1 MNPESN
7 GRDLYRQ
14 TTPAYPYTALLTQHV
29 HSISGRPLFYFEVT
43 FVGQINPEVQ
53 DTKAKDFALGFSTG
67 DFCGS
72 KAVGSNKE
80 SIGICGDGKVHY
92 NDNANAN

>member
-1 MNPESN
+1 M
-7 GRDLYRQ
+7 
-14 TTPAYPYTALLTQHV
+14 
-29 HSISGRPLFYFEVT
+29 FYFEVT

-53 DTKAKDFALGFSTG
+53 DTKAKDFAVGFSTG

-92 NDNANAN
+92 NDNANANQSVDVNEGKEFKFATGMVIGIGFVFKTR